1 MAIPAAYQVGLGLYG
16 IDDEVLA
23 RKREVWDILG
33 PHLDAIIDRHFARVI
48 AHAPYYADMLRKQG
62 AEYKAVI
69 CKYTER
75 LFCNSFDEQWVQDA
89 KDRVDIEIRLGHDMR
104 SRSGSGVSILSD
116 FKALVAARRG
126 IRKKRAL
133 ALVDVAARVL
143 MLDAATAV
151 SLHYHTAFRQA
162 KQRGDELG
170 EAIQEF
176 GTSIEGMR
184 SVVVG
189 AVTSLGDAS
198 GELETLAGRAAGET
212 STAARA
218 AADTVEKAK
227 QMAAATEQLSGSIA
241 HIHAEATISAD
252 ATHEAV
258 RYAEQANGTIR
269 SLSEV
274 VEKIGSV
281 VGLISDIAAQTN
293 LLALNAT
300 IEAARAGA
308 AGKGFAVVAS
318 EVKQLA
324 TQTAKATGEIGLQIK
339 LIKETTRRS
348 VDEIAAT
355 GKTIADIAGISTT
368 VAAAVDEQTSATS
381 SIANGAAHTAAN
393 AATVSEALKV
403 VTDALTRTQEAAST
417 VRDFSRN
424 LHGRTS
430 ELDAAIATLFRAA
443 AQEPGVK
450 RFSDLSAA
458 KG

>member
-1 MAIPAAYQVGLGLYG
+1 MTIPAAYQVGLGLFG

-48 AHAPYYADMLRKQG
+48 AHAPYYAEMLTKQG
-62 AEYKAVI
+62 AEYKAEI

-75 LFCNSFDEQWVQDA
+75 LFCNSFDEAWVQDT

-104 SRSGSGVSILSD
+104 SRSGSSVSILSD
-116 FKALVAARRG
+116 FKKLVAARHG

-133 ALVDVAARVL
+133 ALVDVATRVL
-143 MLDAATAV
+143 MLDSTTAV
-151 SLHYHTAFRQA
+151 SLHYHKAFRGA

-170 EAIQEF
+170 KAIEEF
-176 GTSIEGMR
+176 RASIEGMR
-184 SVVVG
+184 AVVVG

-198 GELETLAGRAAGET
+198 RELESLAKRAAGET
-212 STAARA
+212 GIAAQA
-218 AADTVEKAK
+218 ADDTVEQAK
-227 QMAAATEQLSGSIA
+227 QMAAATEQLSGSINR
-241 HIHAEATISAD
+241 IHAEATTSAD
-252 ATHEAV
+252 AAHEAV

-269 SLSEV
+269 SLSDV

-300 IEAARAGA
+300 IEAARAGE
-308 AGKGFAVVAS
+308 AGRGFAVVAS

-324 TQTAKATGEIGLQIK
+324 TQTAKATGEISLQIK

-355 GKTIADIAGISTT
+355 GKTIADIAGISAT
-368 VAAAVDEQTSATS
+368 VASAVDEQTSATS
-381 SIANGAAHTAAN
+381 SIANGAANTAAN

-403 VTDALTRTQEAAST
+403 VADALKRTQEATST

-424 LHGRTS
+424 LHGRTG
-430 ELDAAIATLFRAA
+430 ELDAALATLFLTAA
-443 AQEPGVK
+443 EEPGVK